1 MVRWCVRR
9 ASVVCVTHPKGSF
22 RCSRS
27 GYNVK
32 AIATSSLAGGDA
44 ADAPDAVV
52 VGTRSVHLNCT
63 NGAFNP
69 APVLLSVAAE
79 AVPED
84 LATVVAAAATEA
96 STLGAALAM
105 M

>member
-1 MVRWCVRR
+1 MVCF
-9 ASVVCVTHPKGSF
+9 THPNGSF

-32 AIATSSLAGGDA
+32 AIATSSLAGD
-44 ADAPDAVV
+44 DAPDAVV
-52 VGTRSVHLNCT
+52 VGTSSVHLNCT

-69 APVLLSVAAE
+69 ALVLLSVAAE
-79 AVPED
+79 AVSED
-84 LATVVAAAATEA
+84 LATAAAATEA